1 MKAQADQN
9 NQNKSNAKP
18 AAKGLEAEQSPW
30 TEPFLRSQET
40 GTFDR
45 VTDADAKA
53 DQKHA
58 ERSHANARKSEDR
71 PSDDA
76 THDAL
81 STIFHGH

>member
-1 MKAQADQN
+1 MNAQAGQD
-9 NQNKSNAKP
+9 NQPTPDAGKEP
-18 AAKGLEAEQSPW
+18 EAEHSPW
-30 TEPFLRSQET
+30 TEPFHLSLDT

-45 VTDADAKA
+45 VSGADQKA
-53 DQKHA
+53 DQQRA
-58 ERSHANARKSEDR
+58 EHSEATPKSEDR